1 MSAHTVYSNFIYFK
15 VIGFHFNELHVHVYI
30 LHIPVFFFFLLLASS
45 FEIYSIQNISYN
57 NITSL

>member
-30 LHIPVFFFFLLLASS
+30 LHIPVFFFFFASR
-45 FEIYSIQNISYN
+45 FIIWNIFNSKY
-57 NITSL
+57 LVQ